1 VALLPSAQY
10 SSLNPE
16 KRQLKEYM
24 KSSSVSLTEGKDSA
38 IRTMVTFFTLG
49 IIIIKI
55 ILVHEEVNPSSS
67 LLP

>member
-1 VALLPSAQY
+1 
-10 SSLNPE
+10 
-16 KRQLKEYM
+16 M